1 VVSFERMASILEID
15 VENHVAVVQPAAP
28 ACPVRHPSPAPAD

>member
-15 VENHVAVVQPAAP
+15 VANQVAVVEPG
-28 ACPVRHPSPAPAD
+28 